1 MKIVYVLS
9 NPAFERYVKV
19 GRTVDL
25 EQRLR
30 HLDNT
35 SVPLPFRCEF
45 AIEVDDEIEAE
56 RLVHQAFADVRVR
69 SNREFFEIE
78 AQRVIAAL
86 KLTGGKDVT
95 PKEDVAEDAEGIE
108 ALERTIAKRKS
119 YSFDDAHVY
128 VGDVLV
134 YAQDDAVT
142 ASVVA
147 DKKIEFEGQVMSLSR
162 AALTLL
168 HRDGYKWKQANGWAY
183 WMKDGETLV
192 ERVERFAPVEDE
204 D

>member
-1 MKIVYVLS
+1 MAIVYVLS
-9 NPAFERYVKV
+9 NPAFDRYVKV
-19 GRTVDL
+19 GRTIDL

-30 HLDNT
+30 QLDNT

-45 AIEVDDEIEAE
+45 AVEVADEVEAE

-69 SNREFFEIE
+69 SSREFFEIE
-78 AQRVIAAL
+78 PQRVIAAL

-108 ALERTIAKRKS
+108 ALERTVAKRRS
-119 YSFDDAHVY
+119 YSFDDAHVT

-134 YAQDDAVT
+134 YTRDESVT
-142 ASVVA
+142 ATVVA
-147 DKKIEFEGQVMSLSR
+147 DKKIEFEGEVTSLSR

-183 WMKDGETLV
+183 WMKDGETMG
-192 ERVERFAPVEDE
+192 ERVERFAPVDEED
-204 D
+204 